1 MAPDGG
7 QQSLSWNAIQ
17 LVLQRG
23 WYLIAANRSVP
34 MAFAFPLQH
43 QPNQALGG
51 LKGCGCQCGVH
62 PDSGEE
68 LWGETK
74 PKHSTSG

>member
-17 LVLQRG
+17 LVLQPG
-23 WYLIAANRSVP
+23 WHLIAASRSVP

-43 QPNQALGG
+43 QPNQALGV
-51 LKGCGCQCGVH
+51 LKDCGCHCGVH

-74 PKHSTSG
+74 TKHSTSG

>member
-1 MAPDGG
+1 MALDGG
-7 QQSLSWNAIQ
+7 QQRLSGNAIQ
-17 LVLQRG
+17 LVLQEG
-23 WYLIAANRSVP
+23 WHLIAASRSVP

-51 LKGCGCQCGVH
+51 LQGCGCQHGVH
-62 PDSGEE
+62 PDSGEG

-74 PKHSTSG
+74 TNTSTRG